1 MRILSITAPTEP
13 AEGAQGDG
21 AEGAH
26 NTHTKNDNT
35 QGEPPTNIHPYTR
48 YTRYTKLG
56 KSPKSRIFIN
66 SNNKLKTKKIMITN
80 FQTTDPCE
88 LAMLVDEFNFM
99 TQGRTFA
106 SDEDRDQ
113 AITHYIDDYY
123 TTGEWLA

>member
-1 MRILSITAPTEP
+1 MTT
-13 AEGAQGDG
+13 
-21 AEGAH
+21 
-26 NTHTKNDNT
+26 
-35 QGEPPTNIHPYTR
+35 
-48 YTRYTKLG
+48 
-56 KSPKSRIFIN
+56 SRIY
-66 SNNKLKTKKIMITN
+66 
-80 FQTTDPCE
+80 TDPAE